1 MEVQTEPGPEEAI
14 PTQGQETEILN
25 KVTFKAG
32 TLQQNFG
39 FWKSLTSNRYVLN
52 IISGYDIELNDKFE
66 SVMKHRTS
74 PSHHFDN
81 ATSAA
86 ITSQVDELL
95 SMGVIE
101 KCLHSVGE
109 YISPVFLVDKANG
122 EHRKILNLKK
132 FNQCVD
138 YRHFKMENLK
148 SVCDLLTDG
157 CFMTSIDLRKAYY
170 SVSISPDSRKFL
182 RFEWRSQLYQYCAL
196 PNGLS
201 SGPRIFSCI
210 MRVLFAQL
218 RKRKIDCVYYLD
230 DSVIMAKSRHECTLN
245 TEFAMD
251 ILSNAGFYIHYEKS
265 VLKPTQRL
273 TFLGFVIDSKDMSI
287 YLPDSKIDKLKS
299 CVHELLS
306 CSSVTVERLSQVI
319 GFLVSCLPAFTYG
332 KLHYRSLEM
341 QKIESLRHGSYK
353 TQVMLSPESR
363 SDLLWWSNNADSSG
377 NPIKPVEFS
386 VELRTDAS
394 MQGYG
399 AFCSDQAIGG
409 RWTEAE
415 LSDYG
420 HSINCLELYAVYLAI
435 KALSSTLRG
444 SNVCVRIDNTTAVC
458 YINSMGGTHSVL
470 CDKIAKMIWNTVIDM
485 SMHIYAT
492 HIPGVDNVEADH
504 ASRFFN
510 DDAEIMLDSKIF
522 DSLCSDLNVKPCIDL
537 FATRHN
543 KQLPVF
549 VSWKPD
555 PDSSYV
561 DALSLDWASFTSVY
575 IFPPFSLWGRLLP
588 LLQRYR
594 TRVEMM
600 VIYPKWPAQHWFHR
614 LEQMV
619 TTKVEIT
626 DSSVVTT
633 PSRQPHRLQFTL
645 VAGKI

>member
-39 FWKSLTSNRYVLN
+39 FWKSLTSNQYVLN

-210 MRVLFAQL
+210 MRVIFAQL

-230 DSVIMAKSRHECTLN
+230 DSVIMAKSQHECTLN

-273 TFLGFVIDSKDMSI
+273 TFLV
-287 YLPDSKIDKLKS
+287 
-299 CVHELLS
+299 
-306 CSSVTVERLSQVI
+306 
-319 GFLVSCLPAFTYG
+319 
-332 KLHYRSLEM
+332 
-341 QKIESLRHGSYK
+341 RH
-353 TQVMLSPESR
+353 
-363 SDLLWWSNNADSSG
+363 
-377 NPIKPVEFS
+377 
-386 VELRTDAS
+386 
-394 MQGYG
+394 
-399 AFCSDQAIGG
+399 
-409 RWTEAE
+409 
-415 LSDYG
+415 
-420 HSINCLELYAVYLAI
+420 
-435 KALSSTLRG
+435 
-444 SNVCVRIDNTTAVC
+444 
-458 YINSMGGTHSVL
+458 
-470 CDKIAKMIWNTVIDM
+470 
-485 SMHIYAT
+485 
-492 HIPGVDNVEADH
+492 
-504 ASRFFN
+504 
-510 DDAEIMLDSKIF
+510 
-522 DSLCSDLNVKPCIDL
+522 
-537 FATRHN
+537 
-543 KQLPVF
+543 
-549 VSWKPD
+549 
-555 PDSSYV
+555 
-561 DALSLDWASFTSVY
+561 
-575 IFPPFSLWGRLLP
+575 
-588 LLQRYR
+588 
-594 TRVEMM
+594 
-600 VIYPKWPAQHWFHR
+600 
-614 LEQMV
+614 
-619 TTKVEIT
+619 
-626 DSSVVTT
+626 
-633 PSRQPHRLQFTL
+633 
-645 VAGKI
+645 